1 MFLLAAETAE
11 VTAAATGFDW
21 RFGLVCLGIVMLMFV
36 LPRLTRRNFNAR
48 RQREKKIQREMDDAL
63 AVKSGADRI
72 MLDLAEASRE
82 INAQID
88 TKIRMLNRLIREAE
102 EVSQKL
108 ERAAGENNPAT
119 GATPVPTAPAAP
131 KTVNQEP
138 VGQDEAQRIIKEF
151 AAAAVPP
158 PANRKS
164 DGVRMSARRRV
175 AALHRDG
182 AEASEIARRLQ
193 ISLAEVHLI
202 IDMKDKPEFSQ

>member
-21 RFGLVCLGIVMLMFV
+21 RFGLVCFGVVMMLV
-36 LPRLTRRNFNAR
+36 ILPRLTRRNFNAR
-48 RQREKKIQREMDDAL
+48 RQREKKIQREMDNSL
-63 AVKSGADRI
+63 EVKRGADRI

-108 ERAAGENNPAT
+108 ERAMSEPAPL
-119 GATPVPTAPAAP
+119 APVAPLAP
-131 KTVNQEP
+131 PTVNPEP
-138 VGQDEAQRIIKEF
+138 VGQDYAQRIIKEF

-158 PANRKS
+158 PVNHKS
-164 DGVRMSARRRV
+164 DSVRMSARRRV
-175 AALHRDG
+175 ATLHRDG

-193 ISLAEVHLI
+193 ISLAEVNLI
-202 IDMKDKPEFSQ
+202 IDMKDKPEFSR